1 MNKKPGCIVIMST
14 CPLVLLAAISSFQ
27 MGRVVYKSYKARHG
41 SEETEDAINSCK
53 ETGTKEP

>member
-14 CPLVLLAAISSFQ
+14 CPLALLAAISSFQ
-27 MGRVVYKSYKARHG
+27 MGRVVYKSYKARRD
-41 SEETEDAINSCK
+41 SEETEDAINSGE